1 MTNLYNPAAVVV
13 ILTAIAAGFG
23 CSGNRQVRK
32 DEKKLRQ
39 ELLVLRSEIG
49 QFTVDH
55 LRPPDSL
62 SQLVTTG
69 YIKEIPTDPITGK
82 KNTWKVERAGNLL
95 EVHSTSDGTASDG
108 SRYRSW

>member
-13 ILTAIAAGFG
+13 ILTAIAAGLG

-39 ELLVLRSEIG
+39 ELFVLRSEIG

-69 YIKEIPTDPITGK
+69 YIKRDADRSHYGEK
-82 KNTWKVERAGNLL
+82 EHVESRKSG
-95 EVHSTSDGTASDG
+95 ESVG
-108 SRYRSW
+108 SSQQVRWNR